1 MNKIPNI
8 KSFKESIIAEQLLSE
23 AFPSGAQWEKIICV
37 AYNMKSKSVAKAKAI
52 ELAGIDKWDPRFN
65 AFLTQAKKLVN
76 NAFGRPSG
84 VMEHFGSGSA
94 SLSRGWNKYFIQT
107 TGKDASAA
115 TKTPKTDMYIGRQHI
130 SLKKVGGSQLMSGGK
145 AETLAT
151 LAYAYDRAPNKVKT
165 KEMDKA
171 WSAMSKQIENQYIKT
186 QLPKGKTIGDVK
198 KDIKT
203 GTLSSLESASFTTLI
218 KNTLQKNNAMT
229 DAINIILQKDEIR
242 QAVVREA
249 MTGRDKFSTRLA
261 RASHMMVFSPAGSA
275 EYKAINKSLVSTY
288 ASQTTFNISFKTA
301 GTGKGAWT
309 ALKAI
314 YSDEYEGPSLDNII
328 NESIE
333 ESDNEM
339 LLEGFFD
346 FFRKGGAIVKKW
358 ISIVLGKIWNK
369 IKSIF
374 AKGLG
379 YGLQILGLSLD
390 ANNPI
395 VSY

>member
-1 MNKIPNI
+1 M
-8 KSFKESIIAEQLLSE
+8 QH
-23 AFPSGAQWEKIICV
+23 
-37 AYNMKSKSVAKAKAI
+37 Y
-52 ELAGIDKWDPRFN
+52 
-65 AFLTQAKKLVN
+65 
-76 NAFGRPSG
+76 
-84 VMEHFGSGSA
+84 GSGSA
-94 SLSRGWNKYFIQT
+94 SLSRGWNDYFIQT
-107 TGKDASAA
+107 TGKDATAP
-115 TKTPKTDMYIGRQHI
+115 TKTPKTDMYIGGQHI
-130 SLKKVGGSQLMSGGK
+130 SLKKVGGSQLMSAGK

-151 LAYAYDRAPNKVKT
+151 LAYAYDRTPDRIKT
-165 KEMDKA
+165 KELDKA
-171 WSAMSKQIENQYIKT
+171 WSEMSKTIESQYMKT
-186 QLPKGKTIGDVK
+186 QLPKGRQIGDVK

-218 KNTLQKNNAMT
+218 KKTIQNDKAMT
-229 DAINIILQKDEIR
+229 VALNAILEKDEIKR
-242 QAVVREA
+242 AVIHEA
-249 MTGRDKFSTRLA
+249 ISGRDKFSTRLA

-275 EYKAINKSLVSTY
+275 EYKKINKGLVNHY
-288 ASQTTFNISFKTA
+288 ANQTTFNISFKTG

-309 ALKAI
+309 ALKGI
-314 YSDEYEGPSLDNII
+314 YSEDIDTSLDNII

-346 FFRKGGAIVKKW
+346 FFRKGAAIVKKW
-358 ISIVLGKIWNK
+358 ISVVLGKIWNK

-379 YGLQILGLSLD
+379 YGLQLLGLSLD

>member
-8 KSFKESIIAEQLLSE
+8 KSFKESLVTEQLLTE
-23 AFPSGAQWEKIICV
+23 AFPSGAQWEQIICV
-37 AYNMKSKSVAKAKAI
+37 AYNMKSKGVTKDDAI
-52 ELAGIDKWDPRFN
+52 SLAGIDKWKSEFN
-65 AFLTQAKKLVN
+65 PFMTKAKRIVNSAFSNPT
-76 NAFGRPSG
+76 G
-84 VMEHFGSGSA
+84 VMEHYGSGSA
-94 SLSRGWNKYFIQT
+94 SLSRGWNNYFIQT
-107 TGKDASAA
+107 TGQNATAP
-115 TKTPKTDMYIGRQHI
+115 TKTPKTDMYIGGQHI
-130 SLKKVGGSQLMSGGK
+130 SLKKFGGSQLMSGGK

-151 LAYAYDRAPNKVKT
+151 LAYAYDRTPSKIKT
-165 KEMDKA
+165 QELDKA
-171 WSAMSKQIENQYIKT
+171 WSQLQKTIESQYMKT
-186 QLPKGKTIGDVK
+186 QLPKGGTIGAVK

-203 GTLSSLESASFTTLI
+203 GKLSSLESASFTTLI
-218 KNTLQKNNAMT
+218 KKTIQNDKSMT
-229 DAINIILQKDEIR
+229 AALNEILQKDEIKK
-242 QAVVREA
+242 AVVYEA

-261 RASHMMVFSPAGSA
+261 RATHMMVFNPTGSA
-275 EYKAINKSLVSTY
+275 EYKPINKSLVSTY
-288 ASQTTFNISFKTA
+288 ASQTTFNISFKTG

-314 YSDEYEGPSLDNII
+314 YTEDMDTSLDNII

-346 FFRKGGAIVKKW
+346 FLKKGAGVVKKW

-379 YGLQILGLSLD
+379 YGLQILGLQLD
-390 ANNPI
+390 VNDPI
-395 VSY
+395 VNY

>member
-8 KSFKESIIAEQLLSE
+8 KSFKESVIAEQLLSE

-37 AYNMKSKSVAKAKAI
+37 AYNMKSNGVTKDKAI
-52 ELAGIDKWDPRFN
+52 KLAGVDGWKPEFN
-65 AFLTQAKKLVN
+65 PYVKKANQIVNSAFSSPK
-76 NAFGRPSG
+76 G
-84 VMEHFGSGSA
+84 VMQHYGSGSA
-94 SLSRGWNKYFIQT
+94 SLSRRWNDYFIQT
-107 TGKDASAA
+107 TGKDATAP
-115 TKTPKTDMYIGRQHI
+115 TKTPKTDMYIGGQHI
-130 SLKKVGGSQLMSGGK
+130 SLKKVGGSQLMSAGK

-151 LAYAYDRAPNKVKT
+151 LAYAYDRTPDRIKT
-165 KEMDKA
+165 KELDKA
-171 WSAMSKQIENQYIKT
+171 WSEMSKTIESQYMKT
-186 QLPKGKTIGDVK
+186 QLPKGRQIGDVK

-218 KNTLQKNNAMT
+218 KKTIQNDKAMT
-229 DAINIILQKDEIR
+229 VALNAILEKDEIKR
-242 QAVVREA
+242 AVIHEA
-249 MTGRDKFSTRLA
+249 ISGRDKFSTRLA

-275 EYKAINKSLVSTY
+275 EYKKINKGLVNHY
-288 ASQTTFNISFKTA
+288 ANQTTFNISFKTG

-309 ALKAI
+309 ALKGI
-314 YSDEYEGPSLDNII
+314 YSEDIDTSLDNII

-346 FFRKGGAIVKKW
+346 FFRKGAAIVKKW
-358 ISIVLGKIWNK
+358 ISVVLGKIWNK

-379 YGLQILGLSLD
+379 YGLQLLGLSLD

>member
-37 AYNMKSKSVAKAKAI
+37 AYNMKSKSVTKDKAI
-52 ELAGIDKWDPRFN
+52 KLAGIDKWDPRFD

-76 NAFGRPSG
+76 NAFGSPSG

-94 SLSRGWNKYFIQT
+94 SLSRGWNDYFIQT
-107 TGKDASAA
+107 TGKDAAAA

-130 SLKKVGGSQLMSGGK
+130 SLKKFGGSQLMSGGK
-145 AETLAT
+145 GETLAT
-151 LAYAYDRAPNKVKT
+151 LAYAYDRTPDKIKT

-171 WSAMSKQIENQYIKT
+171 FSALSKQIESQYMKT
-186 QLPKGKTIGDVK
+186 QLPKGRKIGDVK

-218 KNTLQKNNAMT
+218 KNTLQNNNAMT
-229 DAINIILQKDEIR
+229 VALNAILEKDEIKK
-242 QAVVREA
+242 AVIHEA

-275 EYKAINKSLVSTY
+275 EYKKINKNLINHY
-288 ASQTTFNISFKTA
+288 ASHTTFNISFKTA

-309 ALKAI
+309 ALKGI
-314 YSDEYEGPSLDNII
+314 YSEDIDTSLDNII

-346 FFRKGGAIVKKW
+346 FFRKGGAVVKKW

-379 YGLQILGLSLD
+379 YGLQIFGLSLD